1 MIIRRLAGFIRQHDW
16 FAVTIEVLVVIVG
29 LLLAFQLDRWWE
41 QRGERLKEAEFV
53 VRLAADVASDTE
65 SIDQAIELATMRKG
79 MAELLMDVA
88 EDPSAATRDPVR
100 FVAAVQQAA
109 YTFAPILSAYTF
121 EEMRST
127 GSLRLLRDPEV
138 KNALYSYYGLNRNLA
153 QYRAS
158 QLMTEQRYH
167 ELAAGVL
174 AYEHS
179 RFIKDTWGVIGP
191 DDLEQFDGSDL
202 DLSGIDPVVERFGS
216 NGDLMAWL
224 PEIRSLQI
232 ELINFNEWLL
242 DEANRLQSQL
252 RSYAKSLE

>member
-1 MIIRRLAGFIRQHDW
+1 MILRRLAGFIRNHDW
-16 FAVTIEVLVVIVG
+16 FAVTVEVLVVIVG

-41 QRGERLKEAEFV
+41 QRGERVQEAEFV
-53 VRLAADVASDTE
+53 ARLAADVASDTE
-65 SIDQAIELATMRKG
+65 FIGQAIELATMRKG

-100 FVAAVQQAA
+100 FVAAVHQAA

-127 GSLRLLRDPEV
+127 GNLRLLQDPEV
-138 KNALYSYYGLNRNLA
+138 KKTLYSYYGLSRNLA

-158 QLMTEQRYH
+158 DLMTEQRYH

-179 RFIKDTWGVIGP
+179 RLINDTWGVIGP
-191 DDLEQFDGSDL
+191 NEWEQFDGLDL
-202 DLSGIDPVVERFGS
+202 DLSGIQPVVERFRS
-216 NGDLMAWL
+216 NEDLVAWL
-224 PEIRSLQI
+224 PEIRNLQI
-232 ELINFNEWLL
+232 GLIDFNEWLL
-242 DEANRLQSQL
+242 DQANTLQSQL
-252 RSYAKSLE
+252 GAYAESLE